1 MIPNLYPADELAMI
15 RAQRRRLDDRE
26 RQLKKGNLSGRL
38 NPVGYEATVEIKS
51 ATHHV
56 LRKDRLPPE
65 IRNNPKFWTKRVVR
79 SVVLRK
85 IGSNGLAATPQ
96 RGSADPSR

>member
-1 MIPNLYPADELAMI
+1 MIPNLFPADELAMI

-26 RQLKKGNLSGRL
+26 RQLKDGYLSGRL

-56 LRKDRLPPE
+56 LRKDLLPPE
-65 IRNNPKFWTKRVVR
+65 IRNNPDFWEKRVIR

-85 IGSNGLAATPQ
+85 IGSNGIATIPQ
-96 RGSADPSR
+96 RAIFS